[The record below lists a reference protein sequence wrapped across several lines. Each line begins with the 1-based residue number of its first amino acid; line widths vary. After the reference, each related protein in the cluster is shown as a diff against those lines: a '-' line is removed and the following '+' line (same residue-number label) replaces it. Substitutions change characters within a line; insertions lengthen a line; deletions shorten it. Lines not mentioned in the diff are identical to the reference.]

1 MQSDSF
7 LKIYIIFNTS
17 LINFKLEGLPFFK
30 EYLSKISDEAL
41 YAYNVYQI
49 EGEGRNLFANISGD
63 ENTIM
68 GLPIK
73 KIKEYLKNYKN

>member
-1 MQSDSF
+1 MIWNYSDRAQLTMKKMSEND
-7 LKIYIIFNTS
+7 LKN
-17 LINFKLEGLPFFK
+17 
-30 EYLSKISDEAL
+30 YLAKIPDDKL

-49 EGEGRNLFANISGD
+49 EGEGRKLFSSIEGD

-73 KIKEYLKNYKN
+73 KIKEYLSNY

>member
-1 MQSDSF
+1 MKNFEEED
-7 LKIYIIFNTS
+7 LKN
-17 LINFKLEGLPFFK
+17 
-30 EYLSKISDEAL
+30 YLAKILDETL

-49 EGEGRNLFANISGD
+49 EGEGRNLFKEIEGD

-73 KIKEYLKNYKN
+73 KIKEYLNNYK